1 MKNFSPNMLKTFES
15 CPVKFN
21 LKFNEKITVPQNPS
35 LFEKGKKIHALANYY
50 HRGADISKLEKA
62 LTPQELE
69 VWERLKRNEY
79 FSKKCLHSEYPITA
93 RLDDYWIFGRLDAIV
108 TDMPP
113 AQAAEPLNENSKNQ
127 SVNSTAQSAKYY
139 ILDYKTGSIPKNP
152 EKDYQTMIYLLCADL
167 IYPERSSLSFVYIDL
182 KNDANKVIE
191 FTPDLKDFYERTLK
205 EQCKIILD
213 TNEFEGKENRNN
225 CKFCEY
231 NKICRLF

>member
-1 MKNFSPNMLKTFES
+1 MKNFSPNMLKTFDS

-35 LFEKGKKIHALANYY
+35 LFEKGKKIHALANYF
-50 HRGADISKLEKA
+50 HHGADISKLEKA
-62 LTPQELE
+62 LTPQEHE
-69 VWERLKRNEY
+69 VWERLKNNEY
-79 FSKKCLHSEYPITA
+79 FSKKCLHSEYQITA
-93 RLDDYWIFGRLDAIV
+93 RLDEIWIFGRLDAIV
-108 TDMPP
+108 CDSYEG
-113 AQAAEPLNENSKNQ
+113 ANAS
-127 SVNSTAQSAKYY
+127 YW

-167 IYPERSSLSFVYIDL
+167 IFSERKSLAFVYIDL

-191 FTPDLKDFYERTLK
+191 FTPDLKEFYEKTLK

-213 TNEFEGKENRNN
+213 IKEFEGKENKTN

-231 NKICRLF
+231 NKICRNI